1 MFNIFQDL
9 PAPNWLFP
17 CMSSFPQRKPRL
29 TCTPLLLRVRPRAT
43 ATCWSPWSALAARKR
58 YLAMWRWNMVAPQWR
73 YGNGSRP
80 MKLPWFWIINIHS
93 PAIIRVHRVPE
104 FWLIALY
111 PKISNALFQ
120 TLLFGGKPGWRI
132 QLPGSIWSPSPAL
145 MLAPCSQ
152 PVAPAASTRDCWS
165 SRSIWKT
172 RGKAS
177 RHVVTGLQWNM
188 VGLCW
193 FILHKKRGK
202 PDSYQPP
209 PKVGLLLGL
218 PHYMQSS

>member
-1 MFNIFQDL
+1 MHVFISAAESKAHMHPFA
-9 PAPNWLFP
+9 PASQTQGYRDMLESLECPGCVQAISCDVEVKHGGP
-17 CMSSFPQRKPRL
+17 MRRPQ
-29 TCTPLLLRVRPRAT
+29 
-43 ATCWSPWSALAARKR
+43 S
-58 YLAMWRWNMVAPQWR
+58 R
-73 YGNGSRP
+73 YGDGSRP
-80 MKLPWFWIINIHS
+80 MKFLWFWGINIHS

-120 TLLFGGKPGWRI
+120 TLLFWGKPGGRI

-145 MLAPCSQ
+145 MLALCSQ
-152 PVAPAASTRDCWS
+152 PVAPAVSTRDCWS

-202 PDSYQPP
+202 PNSYQPP